1 MQGLFQISIYMDLV
15 ADYTYDYT
23 DTKRLVVPI
32 VFFSHLQL

>member
-15 ADYTYDYT
+15 ADYTDK
-23 DTKRLVVPI
+23 KRLVVPI